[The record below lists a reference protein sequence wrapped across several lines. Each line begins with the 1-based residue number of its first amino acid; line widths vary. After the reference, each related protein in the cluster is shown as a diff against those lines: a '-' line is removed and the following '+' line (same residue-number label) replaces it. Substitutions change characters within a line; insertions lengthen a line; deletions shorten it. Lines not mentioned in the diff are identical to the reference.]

1 MTQVNRR
8 PKQREGSR
16 NALMQ
21 IRGVLYD
28 TGRHLGFNWR
38 PHFDRAET
46 RQDLITIRDDLHA
59 NTVKLCG
66 RDLDR
71 LTMAAEDALDLG
83 LDVWL
88 SPELWN
94 HTPQRTLAYLA
105 EAARRAEAI
114 RTAAAATR
122 TSAATRTEPATR
134 TDPATRDADTLRT
147 AAARDAQATPTAATR
162 DADTARTTANRDA
175 DTLRT
180 ATTRDAETTPTAATR
195 DADTLRTATTRDAET
210 ARTAANRDADTART
224 AATRDTDTIRAAAGG
239 RERVVLSVA
248 TEASFFLRG
257 ILPGRTFAA
266 RTKNPAAA
274 IRAGRHAEPLAAFL
288 AAAAATARREF
299 QGPISYA
306 SLPFE
311 RVDWGMFDFVGV
323 DHYRYVTSEPHY
335 ERILERCLR
344 HGKPL
349 VITEF
354 GMRAYRGAELD
365 PDLLTTGL
373 ISWPTVALRRVPFVR
388 PRLQRGKLA
397 RLQTGNAARLQSDE
411 AARPQS
417 GMADRPQ
424 SGMADRPQSGNA
436 DRPQTGEADRPQ
448 RGKAARPQAG
458 EAALRDEA
466 LQARRIA
473 EDLAI
478 FERMGVAGA
487 MVTQFDEPLFTHDAD
502 PRFDLDMSG
511 FSLVTTPQRKKKEAF
526 HAVAHHYA
534 GGPGRL
540 GVPFSQ
546 P

>member
-1 MTQVNRR
+1 
-8 PKQREGSR
+8 
-16 NALMQ
+16 
-21 IRGVLYD
+21 
-28 TGRHLGFNWR
+28 
-38 PHFDRAET
+38 
-46 RQDLITIRDDLHA
+46 
-59 NTVKLCG
+59 
-66 RDLDR
+66 
-71 LTMAAEDALDLG
+71 MAAEDALDLG

-94 HTPQRTLAYLA
+94 HTPERTLAYLA
-105 EAARRAEAI
+105 EAARHAETI
-114 RTAAAATR
+114 RTAAGVGASA
-122 TSAATRTEPATR
+122 SAA
-134 TDPATRDADTLRT
+134 
-147 AAARDAQATPTAATR
+147 AAPM
-162 DADTARTTANRDA
+162 
-175 DTLRT
+175 
-180 ATTRDAETTPTAATR
+180 
-195 DADTLRTATTRDAET
+195 
-210 ARTAANRDADTART
+210 
-224 AATRDTDTIRAAAGG
+224 AGR

-274 IRAGRHAEPLAAFL
+274 IRAGRHVEPLAKFL
-288 AAAAATARREF
+288 ADAAAVARREF
-299 QGPISYA
+299 GGPISYA

-311 RVDWGMFDFVGV
+311 RVDWGLFDFVGV

-335 ERILERCLR
+335 ERILERHLR

-373 ISWPTVALRRVPFVR
+373 ISWPTVALSARRVPFIR
-388 PRLQRGKLA
+388 PRLQTGKAA
-397 RLQTGNAARLQSDE
+397 RLQTGE
-411 AARPQS
+411 PTHPQS
-417 GMADRPQ
+417 SETTHPQ
-424 SGMADRPQSGNA
+424 A
-436 DRPQTGEADRPQ
+436 
-448 RGKAARPQAG
+448 GKATRPQASKG
-458 EAALRDEA
+458 PLRDEA
-466 LQARRIA
+466 LQARRVA

-478 FERMGVAGA
+478 FERMRVAGA
-487 MVTQFDEPLFTHDAD
+487 FVTQFDEPLLTHDAD